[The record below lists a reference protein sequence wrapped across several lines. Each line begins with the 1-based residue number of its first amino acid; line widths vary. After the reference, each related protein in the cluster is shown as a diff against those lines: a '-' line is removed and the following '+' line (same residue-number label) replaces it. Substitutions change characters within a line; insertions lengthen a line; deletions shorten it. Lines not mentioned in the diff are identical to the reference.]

1 MLRAV
6 LAVLAGYLTMFVGV
20 TTLFAF
26 ILFVGFGG
34 MPDAGFRPPGWL
46 LWLEVAASPI
56 IALFGGYVCAWIA
69 RERPL
74 RHAGALAAVILVMG
88 AVSAAADGGEKPLW
102 SVIAVPALAAIGAL
116 LGARLRAAH
125 VKMSALAVALLVVGL
140 GGCAQDADGP
150 GRARPIDV
158 DCAAGTRLHPVT
170 YTITT
175 DL

>member
-34 MPDAGFRPPGWL
+34 MPGPDFRPPAWL
-46 LWLEVAASPI
+46 LWLEVVASPL
-56 IALFGGYVCAWIA
+56 IALVGGYVCAWIA

-74 RHAGALAAVILVMG
+74 RRAGALAAVILVMG

-102 SVIAVPALAAIGAL
+102 SVIALPVLAAAGAL
-116 LGARLRAAH
+116 LGARLRVAH
-125 VKMSALAVALLVVGL
+125 VKLSALAVAFV
-140 GGCAQDADGP
+140 AAP
-150 GRARPIDV
+150 GSPARAARSEPQPP
-158 DCAAGTRLHPVT
+158 G
-170 YTITT
+170 
-175 DL
+175 